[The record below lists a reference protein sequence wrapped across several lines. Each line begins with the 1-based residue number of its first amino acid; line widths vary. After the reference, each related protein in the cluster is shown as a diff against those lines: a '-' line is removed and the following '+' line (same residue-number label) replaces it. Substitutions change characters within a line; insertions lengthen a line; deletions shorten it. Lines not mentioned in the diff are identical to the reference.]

1 MRHAG
6 AGACA
11 HGALRSLLVVLVVVG
26 GGGSRGRRV
35 RMRGAGAGVV
45 LMRGA
50 KHVLHVL
57 LRRRSGRVDRGR
69 RGQSGRA

>member
-1 MRHAG
+1 
-6 AGACA
+6 
-11 HGALRSLLVVLVVVG
+11 
-26 GGGSRGRRV
+26 
-35 RMRGAGAGVV
+35 VV